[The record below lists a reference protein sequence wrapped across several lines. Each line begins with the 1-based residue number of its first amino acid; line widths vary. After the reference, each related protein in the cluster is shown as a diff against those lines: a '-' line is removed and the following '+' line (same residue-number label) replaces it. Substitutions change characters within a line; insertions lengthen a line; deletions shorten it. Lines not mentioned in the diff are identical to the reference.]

1 MPRKTKIVGFSLPPE
16 IHDELEILLKK
27 EHKTRSE
34 FLRELIDSYSKSTE
48 IVTTGYTQTPGD
60 TLPDLAKILRSFWQT
75 RSTIPLK
82 VIVVGLGI
90 IVDKKGRV
98 LIGSRTD
105 KDPWVKN
112 LSWVFPGGSVNSLDF
127 ETELKKK
134 MLLETGLLVSVNSLV
149 STRIH
154 PDAFFKK
161 AQVIALYF
169 HCSPANE
176 SQMTPGNGLS
186 ELKWVWPTEVY
197 KYFTN
202 SVSDDVAKFLFSLEE
217 GL

>member
-1 MPRKTKIVGFSLPPE
+1 MPRKTKIVGFSLSPE
-16 IHDELEILLKK
+16 IHDELETLLKK
-27 EHKTRSE
+27 EHKTRSG

-48 IVTTGYTQTPGD
+48 IVTKSYTYSPED
-60 TLPDLAKILRSFWQT
+60 RLPDLAKILRSFWQT

-82 VIVVGLGI
+82 VIIVGLGI

-98 LIGSRTD
+98 LIGSRAD

-112 LSWVFPGGSVNSLDF
+112 LSWVFPGGSMSSLDF

-161 AQVIALYF
+161 AQVVALYF

-176 SQMTPGNGLS
+176 NQIIPGNGLS

-217 GL
+217 GN

>member
-1 MPRKTKIVGFSLPPE
+1 MPRKTKIVGFSLPSE
-16 IHDELEILLKK
+16 IHDELEGLLKK

-48 IVTTGYTQTPGD
+48 IVTNSYTRFSD
-60 TLPDLAKILRSFWQT
+60 DKLPDLAKILKSFWQA

-82 VIVVGLGI
+82 VIIVGLGI
-90 IVDKKGRV
+90 IIDKKGRV
-98 LIGSRTD
+98 LIGARKD

-112 LSWVFPGGSVNSLDF
+112 LSWVFPGGSMDTLDF

-134 MLLETGLLVSVNSLV
+134 ILLETGLLVSVNSLV
-149 STRIH
+149 STRVH
-154 PDAFFKK
+154 PDGFFKK
-161 AQVIALYF
+161 AQVVALYF

-176 SQMTPGNGLS
+176 TQIAPANGIV

-217 GL
+217 GN

>member
-1 MPRKTKIVGFSLPPE
+1 MPRKTKIVGFSLPQE
-16 IHDELEILLKK
+16 VHEQLETLVKK
-27 EHKTRSE
+27 KHKTRSE
-34 FLRELIDSYSKSTE
+34 FLRELIDSYSRSTE
-48 IVTTGYTQTPGD
+48 IVTNSYTQSSGD
-60 TLPDLAKILRSFWQT
+60 NLPDLAKILKSFWQT

-82 VIVVGLGI
+82 VIIVGLGI

-98 LIGSRTD
+98 LIGARMD

-112 LSWVFPGGSVNSLDF
+112 LSWVFPGGTVSSMDF
-127 ETELKKK
+127 ETEIKKK
-134 MLLETGLLVSVNSLV
+134 ILLETGLLVSVNSLV
-149 STRIH
+149 STRVH

-161 AQVIALYF
+161 AQVVALYF

-176 SQMTPGNGLS
+176 TQITPGNGLA

-217 GL
+217 GN

>member
-1 MPRKTKIVGFSLPPE
+1 MSRKTKIVGFSLPLE
-16 IHDELEILLKK
+16 IHDELDALIKK

-34 FLRELIDSYSKSTE
+34 FLRELIDAHSKSTE
-48 IVTTGYTQTPGD
+48 IITNSYTRSPED
-60 TLPDLAKILRSFWQT
+60 RLPDLAKILRSFWQA

-82 VIVVGLGI
+82 VIIVGLGI

-98 LIGSRTD
+98 LIGSRAD

-112 LSWVFPGGSVNSLDF
+112 LSWVFPGGSMNSLDL

-161 AQVIALYF
+161 AQVVALYF

-176 SQMTPGNGLS
+176 TQIKPGNGLS

-202 SVSDDVAKFLFSLEE
+202 SVSDDVARFLFSLEE
-217 GL
+217 NN